1 METEYKVKHVK
12 NCYEI
17 YLNSKFIASAETRE
31 EAERIIKE
39 LEEEDGGR

>member
-17 YLNSKFIASAETRE
+17 YLNIKFVASAETRG
-31 EAERIIKE
+31 EAEKIIEE
-39 LEEEDGGR
+39 LEEERGR